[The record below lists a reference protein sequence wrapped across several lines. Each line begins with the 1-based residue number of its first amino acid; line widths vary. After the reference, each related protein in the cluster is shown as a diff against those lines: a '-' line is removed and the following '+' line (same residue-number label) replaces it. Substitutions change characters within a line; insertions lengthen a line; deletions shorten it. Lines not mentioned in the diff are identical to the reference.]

1 MTNKKTE
8 QIVEDTIKYAND
20 EISRIKKNNFKTG
33 LSIFVGILI
42 IVSLFMF
49 VFKYEIPTK
58 YNDKLIEVLNPV
70 DRGID
75 LQINL
80 SNYSEAKA
88 KLVKAD
94 DESYYLYVNVTRT
107 LATKLFKDNDK
118 TDHMLRVGNGM
129 ILDFQS
135 KTIRGYIPNGL
146 DASVITR
153 IYYIDNLSNKILIR
167 NDDELIDL
175 KDKTLIWEK

>member
-20 EISRIKKNNFKTG
+20 EISRIKKKYLKTG
-33 LSIFVGILI
+33 FSIFVGILI

-70 DRGID
+70 DQSLD

-88 KLVKAD
+88 ILVKAD

-107 LATKLFKDNDK
+107 LSTKTFKDKDK

-129 ILDFQS
+129 IFDFQS

-146 DASVITR
+146 DTSVIKR
-153 IYYIDNLSNKILIR
+153 IYYIDNLSNEILTKS
-167 NDDELIDL
+167 DDKLLDL
-175 KDKTLIWEK
+175 KDKTLIWER